1 MDAGVS
7 LEVSW
12 SIELSTTDITAI
24 RLLSWKEQTNEE
36 EKMSFPLRR
45 TGLPTGQAAD
55 PRRRT
60 CVDSL
65 VAGEVPLV
73 AERSLAAVTLVWLV
87 AVHLKHVLFEG
98 LVLSK
103 FRITFVAEERPV
115 LCSG

>member
-1 MDAGVS
+1 M
-7 LEVSW
+7 
-12 SIELSTTDITAI
+12 
-24 RLLSWKEQTNEE
+24 
-36 EKMSFPLRR
+36 
-45 TGLPTGQAAD
+45 D

-73 AERSLAAVTLVWLV
+73 AESSLAAVTLVWLV

-103 FRITFVAEERPV
+103 FGITFIAEERPV
-115 LCSG
+115 FCSGEKPQRRIQSRNQIGCTGRIT